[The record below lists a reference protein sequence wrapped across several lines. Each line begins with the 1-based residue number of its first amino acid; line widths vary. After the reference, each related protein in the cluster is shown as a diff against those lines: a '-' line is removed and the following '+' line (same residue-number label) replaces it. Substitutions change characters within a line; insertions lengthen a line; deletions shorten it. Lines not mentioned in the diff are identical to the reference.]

1 VNEIGVFPFGQPI
14 RRVVQQ
20 DRTKKCVFVLGVY
33 ASAVH
38 ARWVDKH
45 GQRRISAVAVAS
57 EPEIFWAGD
66 SVDRLVRAVAIP
78 EGAGHLEPAGP
89 QLNGPSGRAL
99 DHMFL
104 EPLGLSRDDAWL
116 CDLVPHS
123 CMNAK
128 QQKAIEQRY
137 IPEMERLGLP
147 EPRWPTVPKC
157 LASCERRAEIQGE
170 LDGAT
175 PAVLVTLGDQPL
187 RWFAKFH
194 GAHARLQSYGTT
206 PGAYGRLHP
215 IQVGGRD
222 MQLLPVVHPR
232 QAARLGTHS
241 SGWAS
246 LHEHWAQHVASDLL
260 SWRHDG

>member
-1 VNEIGVFPFGQPI
+1 MNDIGVFPFGQPI

-20 DRTKKCVFVLGVY
+20 DRTRKRVFVLGVY

-38 ARWVDKH
+38 ARWVDKR
-45 GQRRISAVAVAS
+45 GQRRINAVGVAS
-57 EPEIFWAGD
+57 EPEIFWRGD
-66 SVDRLVRAVAIP
+66 SVEDLLGAIAVP
-78 EGAGHLEPAGP
+78 EDAGRLEPAGP
-89 QLNGPSGRAL
+89 QLNGPSGRSL
-99 DHMFL
+99 DEMFL
-104 EPLGLSRDDAWL
+104 EPLGLSRDDTWL

-123 CMNAK
+123 CMNTS
-128 QQKAIEQRY
+128 QQRALQQRY
-137 IPEMERLGLP
+137 IPEMERLDLP

-170 LDGAT
+170 LGEAS

-194 GAHARLQSYGTT
+194 GAHARLRTYGTA

-241 SGWAS
+241 PVWAS
-246 LHEHWAQHVASDLL
+246 LHQHWAQHVAPGLL
-260 SWRHDG
+260 P